1 MNVRVKRMAPGR
13 GEQSGFTLA
22 EVLISI
28 TIAGVAVASIWAGY
42 LLVAQRAE
50 WSTASS
56 AAQSQAIR
64 RMEQVRAARWDPFDP
79 SYPTNNPSY
88 PTESNE
94 LVTDNFPDVEWPLD
108 IPQSGTNLLTGTN
121 YVTITDLS
129 TTALYLKMIR
139 VDCVWWLPSRGAL
152 FTNTVTT
159 YRTADQ

>member
-1 MNVRVKRMAPGR
+1 MNVRVKRMARGR

-28 TIAGVAVASIWAGY
+28 TIAGAAVTAIWSGY

-56 AAQSQAIR
+56 AAQSQAFR

-79 SYPTNNPSY
+79 SYPTN
-88 PTESNE
+88 SNE
-94 LVTDNFPDVEWPLD
+94 LTTANFPAVEWPLD
-108 IPQSGTNLLTGTN
+108 VPQSGTNLLTGTN
-121 YVTITDLS
+121 SVTITDLS
-129 TTALYLKMIR
+129 TTAPYLKMIR